1 MMEQTLKNK
10 SDELLA
16 IFDDIKKRI
25 RWEQQEQRFTSLEN
39 EKNTKGYWDPKL
51 DGEKMKE
58 WNQLAEKRM
67 KVDKITR
74 LFENFSASVEL
85 LEENA
90 DPELEREA
98 SGILEEITKEI
109 EDFKT
114 ELYFSDP
121 ADRNNAILTLHAG
134 AGGTEACDWVSML
147 FRMYS
152 KWAAKKNIK
161 VEVVDFLP
169 GEEAGLKKITA
180 VFSGDYAYG
189 YLKGETGVHR
199 LVRISP
205 FDANKRR
212 HTSFAAVNVIPEV
225 DRDIKIEIKE
235 EDIEF
240 ETFRSGGKGGQ
251 NVNKVETAVRIKH
264 IPTGIIVQCQNERSQ
279 FKNREMAMKI
289 LRSRLYQIQMEKER
303 KKEAEQW
310 DAQKDIAWGSQIRSY
325 VFCPYT
331 MVKDHRTQVETGNVD
346 AVMDGEIDQFIQA
359 EIEYLAL
366 EKNEK

>member
-1 MMEQTLKNK
+1 MEQLLKEQGGK
-10 SDELLA
+10 LKQSFDE
-16 IFDDIKKRI
+16 IKR
-25 RWEQQEQRFTSLEN
+25 RMNWQQQEERFAALEY
-39 EKNTKGYWDPKL
+39 EKNQKGYWDPKI
-51 DGEKMKE
+51 DGEKMNE
-58 WNQLAEKRM
+58 WNDLLEKRE
-67 KVDKITR
+67 KINRIETM
-74 LFENFSASVEL
+74 LGNFFAIEEL
-85 LEENA
+85 LEGHP
-90 DPELEREA
+90 DTELEKEA
-98 SGILEEITKEI
+98 SIILDRLSEEIENFKLEI
-109 EDFKT
+109 
-114 ELYFSDP
+114 YFTDP
-121 ADRNNAILTLHAG
+121 ADKNNAIVTLHAG

-152 KWAAKKNIK
+152 KWAVKNSIG

-180 VFSGDYAYG
+180 VFSGRYAYG

-212 HTSFAAVNVIPEV
+212 HTSFAAVNVIPEIEK
-225 DRDIKIEIKE
+225 DIKIEIKE

-264 IPTGIIVQCQNERSQ
+264 IPTGIVVQCQNERSQ

-289 LRSRLYQIQMEKER
+289 LRSRLYQIQLEKEK
-303 KKEAEQW
+303 KKEAEKW
-310 DAQKDIAWGSQIRSY
+310 DAQKEIAWGSQIRSY

-331 MVKDHRTQVETGNVD
+331 MVKDHRTLVETGNVES
-346 AVMDGEIDQFIQA
+346 VMDGELDVFIQA
-359 EIEYLAL
+359 EIEYFATQVDA
-366 EKNEK
+366 K